1 MEVFVVYG
9 FIETP
14 FLISNKDD
22 TTSRYGSALSISR
35 VFAALPNPGA
45 VPCRGNGDTLDNRG
59 TTGPSGKRTTSGRVG
74 DCMES
79 VEEECSRERG
89 CNLEGYCHR
98 RRQIRRPPATTA
110 RNAALRARWNGS
122 RRYRGVVAKEDW
134 QAGGRSPENG

>member
-22 TTSRYGSALSISR
+22 TTSRYKSALSISR

-59 TTGPSGKRTTSGRVG
+59 IIEPSGKGETSGRVEG
-74 DCMES
+74 CNRS
-79 VEEECSRERG
+79 VEEE
-89 CNLEGYCHR
+89 
-98 RRQIRRPPATTA
+98 
-110 RNAALRARWNGS
+110 
-122 RRYRGVVAKEDW
+122 
-134 QAGGRSPENG
+134 RSW